1 MEALPAMSIPTPS
14 RRATPWITGLVVLM
28 PLLGGCRGA
37 LVGDW
42 HLVEAIPNRE
52 VFSLDNATFRRDGTF
67 SAVTTIE
74 GMTTAEQGQYDFNG
88 FKLKL
93 RPRAGGQ
100 RAYLASVRMGRLEL
114 ADGSRKVVLQKGKR
128 GP

>member
-1 MEALPAMSIPTPS
+1 MSIPIPS
-14 RRATPWITGLVVLM
+14 RRATPWITGLFVLM

-42 HLVEAIPNRE
+42 RLVEAVPNRE
-52 VFSLDNATFRRDGTF
+52 VFSLDHATFRRDGTF

-74 GMTTAEQGQYDFNG
+74 GMTTSEQGQFDFNG
-88 FKLKL
+88 FKLRL
-93 RPRAGGQ
+93 RPQAGGQ
-100 RAYLASVRMGRLEL
+100 RAYLANVRMGRLEL
-114 ADGSRKVVLQKGKR
+114 ADGPRKVVLQKGKR